1 MYQLD
6 ELLTLLE
13 RKIKT
18 LELPKTPKLLYD
30 PISYTLNA
38 SGKRIRPLML
48 LLAAN
53 MYDDRIDEALNAA
66 LAIEIFHNFTLL
78 HDDIM
83 DNAPVRRGRPSVY
96 ARWNSN
102 VAILSGDAMTILA
115 YRQLAECRP
124 DKLAVL
130 LEEFNKLAIGVCE
143 GQQYDMDYETRDD
156 VSINDYIG
164 MITLKTSVLIAG
176 ALKMGAIIGNAPRTD
191 CDRLYEFGIRL
202 GIAFQI
208 QDDMLDLYGN
218 QNFGK
223 PIGGDI
229 VSGKKS
235 FLHLKAMEKAD
246 ADGRHRLTEL
256 IRDSALPD
264 REKIAK
270 MRALYD
276 NYDVKTEAA
285 VSINRYFREA
295 MEILETV
302 DLPDH
307 RKTEMKA
314 LSLQL
319 LNRDK

>member
-6 ELLTLLE
+6 ELLSLLE
-13 RKIKT
+13 QRIKT
-18 LELPKTPKLLYD
+18 IELPQTPKQLYE
-30 PISYTLNA
+30 PISYSLNA
-38 SGKRIRPLML
+38 QGKRIRPLML

-53 MYDDRIDEALNAA
+53 MYNDHIEEAVNAA

-83 DNAPVRRGRPSVY
+83 DNAPLRRGRPSVY

-102 VAILSGDAMTILA
+102 IAILSGDAMTILA
-115 YRQLAECRP
+115 YQWLARCRT
-124 DKLAVL
+124 DKLNIL

-143 GQQYDMDYETRDD
+143 GQQYDMDYETQDH
-156 VSINDYIG
+156 VSIENYIN

-176 ALKMGAIIGNAPRTD
+176 ALKMGAIIGGAPKDD
-191 CDRLYEFGIRL
+191 CDKLYDFGIRL

-218 QNFGK
+218 KNFGK

-235 FLHLKAMEKAD
+235 FLHLKAMEKA
-246 ADGRHRLTEL
+246 TENDRNILAKL
-256 IRDSALPD
+256 IQDTSLD
-264 REKIAK
+264 DQDKISK
-270 MRALYD
+270 IRALYD
-276 NYDVKTEAA
+276 YYNVKEEAVYA
-285 VSINRYFREA
+285 INRYFSEA
-295 MEILETV
+295 SDIFNTI
-302 DLPDH
+302 DLPIH

-314 LSLQL
+314 LSLLL
-319 LNRDK
+319 LNREK